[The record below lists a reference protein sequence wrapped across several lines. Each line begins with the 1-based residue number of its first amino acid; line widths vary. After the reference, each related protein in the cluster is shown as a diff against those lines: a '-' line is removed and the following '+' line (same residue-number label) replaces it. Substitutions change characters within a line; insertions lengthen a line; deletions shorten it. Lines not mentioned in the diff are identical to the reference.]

1 MICKT
6 LAALVGTACNL
17 VLIQGSSWNHSNLEK
32 FQEKDD
38 NMMPPCRE
46 MSWEVLNGKGKF
58 AATLDFGPVYHRSGK
73 EKGWAKNPSQAIVAQ
88 LGVNEKWSNEKD
100 QYDAYDDWEKRK
112 QVESREDQAATNK
125 DDHKESRIL
134 GKQRRHDEKKKGRN
148 DRLSKTR
155 ADPTEQLAGYETMHG
170 RPAILPDVRLVYHES
185 GRWKLL
191 AGFQK
196 EESREEMKK
205 KDLHDTETVLSD
217 RGKEM
222 ADTPS
227 SGKNLLV
234 PGNKL
239 LQRTQT
245 GHQRQLQ
252 RKSEGL
258 ADEDGTPSSQWYI
271 AQLSEL
277 RLVYHESVR
286 RKWVAKYQIDAP

>member
-1 MICKT
+1 MKWPDPHRQQT
-6 LAALVGTACNL
+6 
-17 VLIQGSSWNHSNLEK
+17 IQILKKERTSS
-32 FQEKDD
+32 
-38 NMMPPCRE
+38 
-46 MSWEVLNGKGKF
+46 
-58 AATLDFGPVYHRSGK
+58 
-73 EKGWAKNPSQAIVAQ
+73 AQ
-88 LGVNEKWSNEKD
+88 
-100 QYDAYDDWEKRK
+100 K
-112 QVESREDQAATNK
+112 QR
-125 DDHKESRIL
+125 ESRIAFSNACAYITDTAQATTNDKQEWQIGKWKKFGKTMMAKAWVESIRQLTGCKSRL
-134 GKQRRHDEKKKGRN
+134 GK
-148 DRLSKTR
+148 
-155 ADPTEQLAGYETMHG
+155 LATF
-170 RPAILPDVRLVYHES
+170 PDVRLVYHES

-205 KDLHDTETVLSD
+205 KDLHDTETVPSD

-222 ADTPS
+222 ADAPS

-258 ADEDGTPSSQWYI
+258 PDEDGTPSSQWYI